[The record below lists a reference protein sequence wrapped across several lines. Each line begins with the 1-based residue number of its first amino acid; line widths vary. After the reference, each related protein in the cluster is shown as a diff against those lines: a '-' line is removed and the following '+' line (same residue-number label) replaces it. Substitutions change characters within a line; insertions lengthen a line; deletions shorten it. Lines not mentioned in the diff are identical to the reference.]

1 MSPYT
6 VVALCGAAILA
17 LGWLWVSFAPDGRGR
32 AVAEWISTTA
42 MYLTLSSWF
51 VGLSLG
57 AHAEGR
63 TALLVP
69 FGFLTVL
76 FSLGLCVSAWRTV
89 EFALGRTR
97 TAETASN

>member
-1 MSPYT
+1 VSPYT

-69 FGFLTVL
+69 FAFLTVL
-76 FSLGLCVSAWRTV
+76 FSAGLCVSAWRTV

-97 TAETASN
+97 TAETATN

>member
-1 MSPYT
+1 
-6 VVALCGAAILA
+6 
-17 LGWLWVSFAPDGRGR
+17 
-32 AVAEWISTTA
+32 
-42 MYLTLSSWF
+42 

-63 TALLVP
+63 TVLLVP

-76 FSLGLCVSAWRTV
+76 FSVGLCVSAWRTV

-97 TAETASN
+97 TAETATN